1 MERIPSKTVGS
12 STLKTW
18 ACPNK
23 TPEVKV
29 TTIQAEVRLPWKC
42 WWKKSTFQTVRLCL
56 PTPFAG
62 LTWPAKD
69 LGANGVASQIVAN
82 CMFYMVVRGELV
94 VGGTQEARWFKS
106 WTWKTLQRSNSTQR
120 EQIPATFC
128 EKGSCWAP
136 FTRQRTTIY
145 EVLPELRWKQDRWVI
160 PGAFSDGDTK
170 RYACSAE
177 NHVSPCVGIWRKDY
191 MCTDQE
197 GSPWLTWVLGCWPS
211 FITPFKKNKLSSI
224 SHLENMYEANGDSQG
239 LQPDEKCLF
248 ANWPWQYKLN
258 FRGCSNWWL
267 FLHSRYLAASL
278 EGDRK

>member
-106 WTWKTLQRSNSTQR
+106 CTWKTLQQRYREGTDSSNWKGEKDPVEHLLPDKEQLWSTSR
-120 EQIPATFC
+120 A
-128 EKGSCWAP
+128 
-136 FTRQRTTIY
+136 
-145 EVLPELRWKQDRWVI
+145 EVKAR
-160 PGAFSDGDTK
+160 
-170 RYACSAE
+170 
-177 NHVSPCVGIWRKDY
+177 HVSHTWSFLWWRHTKDVPVQPKI
-191 MCTDQE
+191 MF
-197 GSPWLTWVLGCWPS
+197 PVCWY
-211 FITPFKKNKLSSI
+211 L
-224 SHLENMYEANGDSQG
+224 MQG
-239 LQPDEKCLF
+239 LHLHRSWSGGITMAPVVFRVLAIFYRPLQEEQAELYQP
-248 ANWPWQYKLN
+248 PWESVWGNGRLTRVAAWWKMPFCKLA
-258 FRGCSNWWL
+258 
-267 FLHSRYLAASL
+267 LADHMP
-278 EGDRK
+278 EGL